1 MLTPHWRKVLLCSCL
16 FAALTVLGTGLARVA
31 AKSATEAP
39 AGFNT
44 PSFNG
49 AQSVSNGIVEPPG
62 DTFARDQEVY
72 EENHSVQTGLG
83 PVYNATAC
91 VSCHENPNSGGASQ
105 FTELRVGHND
115 ENGNF
120 VNPTIFINDGKNT
133 ITGRSIVNDRAIGP
147 EAQEHIPATE
157 NIRALRAALN
167 TLGDGFVEAIDDK
180 TLIAIAER
188 QPELSEG
195 RVHGEVVQA
204 PIFEAPGQTRVGRF
218 GWKDQHSS
226 LLSFIGDAYLNE
238 MGITNRLRPTDVTT
252 VLKTTKDP
260 EDQPDDLGLA
270 DIDHFA
276 QFIRGTMVPPRDTAL
291 AATPAAIRGG
301 ELFRLVGCGVCHV
314 ESITTAP
321 AGTVIDGGMFTVPDA
336 LGDKIIHPFGDF
348 LLHDIGTGDGIVQVG
363 PQDTANKLRTA
374 PLWGLR
380 TKPRFMHDLRSLFL
394 EDAISRHEGEAR
406 EPAKRFRELS
416 PEERQALITF
426 LNTL

>member
-1 MLTPHWRKVLLCSCL
+1 MSVRT
-16 FAALTVLGTGLARVA
+16 AALLSGFVLTGAVRLAIGPLEINQQ
-31 AKSATEAP
+31 SAREAP

-44 PSFNG
+44 PSFNPV
-49 AQSVSNGIVEPPG
+49 QSVSNGIAEPPG
-62 DTFARDQEVY
+62 DSFSLDQQVY
-72 EENHSVQTGLG
+72 ELNHSVQTGLG

-105 FTELRVGHND
+105 ITELRVGHLD

-188 QPELSEG
+188 QPELTAGS
-195 RVHGEVVQA
+195 VHGEVVQA

-218 GWKDQHSS
+218 GLKDQHSS

-238 MGITNRLRPTDVTT
+238 MGITNRLRPKDATT
-252 VLKTTKDP
+252 VLKTTQDP
-260 EDQPDDLGLA
+260 EDQPDELGLA

-291 AATPAAIRGG
+291 AATPLPIRGG
-301 ELFRLVGCGVCHV
+301 ELFSRVGCGVCHV
-314 ESITTAP
+314 
-321 AGTVIDGGMFTVPDA
+321 
-336 LGDKIIHPFGDF
+336 
-348 LLHDIGTGDGIVQVG
+348 
-363 PQDTANKLRTA
+363 
-374 PLWGLR
+374 
-380 TKPRFMHDLRSLFL
+380 
-394 EDAISRHEGEAR
+394 
-406 EPAKRFRELS
+406 
-416 PEERQALITF
+416 
-426 LNTL
+426 

>member
-1 MLTPHWRKVLLCSCL
+1 MLIPHWRKVLLCSCL
-16 FAALTVLGTGLARVA
+16 FAALTALGTGLARVA

-72 EENHSVQTGLG
+72 EQNHSVQTGLG

-105 FTELRVGHND
+105 FTELRVGHKD

-157 NIRALRAALN
+157 TIRALRAALN
-167 TLGDGFVEAIDDK
+167 TLGDGFVEAIDDR
-180 TLIAIAER
+180 TLIAIAEG
-188 QPELSEG
+188 QPELSDG

-252 VLKTTKDP
+252 VLKITKDP

-276 QFIRGTMVPPRDTAL
+276 QFIRGTMVPPRDTML
-291 AATPAAIRGG
+291 AATP
-301 ELFRLVGCGVCHV
+301 L
-314 ESITTAP
+314 P
-321 AGTVIDGGMFTVPDA
+321 
-336 LGDKIIHPFGDF
+336 
-348 LLHDIGTGDGIVQVG
+348 
-363 PQDTANKLRTA
+363 
-374 PLWGLR
+374 
-380 TKPRFMHDLRSLFL
+380 
-394 EDAISRHEGEAR
+394 
-406 EPAKRFRELS
+406 
-416 PEERQALITF
+416 
-426 LNTL
+426 

>member
-1 MLTPHWRKVLLCSCL
+1 MLIPHWRKVLLCSCL
-16 FAALTVLGTGLARVA
+16 FAALTALGTGLARVA

-62 DTFARDQEVY
+62 DTFARDQQVY

-91 VSCHENPNSGGASQ
+91 VSCHENPNSGAASQ

-157 NIRALRAALN
+157 NIHALRAALN
-167 TLGDGFVEAIDDK
+167 TLGDGFVEAIDDR
-180 TLIAIAER
+180 TLIAIAEE
-188 QPELSEG
+188 QLEMSEG

-276 QFIRGTMVPPRDTAL
+276 QFIRGTMVPPRDAVL
-291 AATPAAIRGG
+291 AATPAALRGR
-301 ELFRLVGCGVCHV
+301 ELFRRVGCSVCHV

-321 AGTVIDGGMFTVPDA
+321 AGTVIDGGMFTVPEV

-363 PQDTANKLRTA
+363 PQDTANKLRTV

-380 TKPRFMHDLRSLFL
+380 TKARFMHDLGSLSL
-394 EDAISRHEGEAR
+394 ENAISRHDGEAR

-416 PEERQALITF
+416 PEEREALITF
-426 LNTL
+426 LKTL

>member
-1 MLTPHWRKVLLCSCL
+1 MLMPHWRKILLCSCL
-16 FAALTVLGTGLARVA
+16 FAAVAALGTGLARVA

-44 PSFNG
+44 PSFNS
-49 AQSVSNGIVEPPG
+49 AQSISNGIVEPPG
-62 DTFARDQEVY
+62 DTFARDQQVY
-72 EENHSVQTGLG
+72 EQNKAVADGLG
-83 PVYNATAC
+83 PVYNAQSC
-91 VSCHENPNSGGASQ
+91 VSCHQNPNSGGASQ
-105 FTELRVGHND
+105 ITELRAGHKD
-115 ENGNF
+115 ANGNF
-120 VNPTIFINDGKNT
+120 VNPTIFINDGHDT
-133 ITGRSIVNDRAIGP
+133 ITGRSIVNDRAICP
-147 EAQEHIPATE
+147 QAQERIPATE

-167 TLGDGFVEAIDDK
+167 TLGDGFVEAIDDS

-195 RVHGEVVQA
+195 RVHGEVVEA

-260 EDQPDDLGLA
+260 EDQPDDLGVA

-301 ELFRLVGCGVCHV
+301 ELFRRVGCSVCHV

-321 AGTVIDGGMFTVPDA
+321 AGTVIDGGMFTVPEA
-336 LGDKIIHPFGDF
+336 LGDKIIHPFSDF

-380 TKPRFMHDLRSLFL
+380 TKARFMHDLQSLSL
-394 EDAISRHEGEAR
+394 EDAIGRHKGEASDT
-406 EPAKRFRELS
+406 EKHFGELT
-416 PEERQALITF
+416 PRDRAALITF
-426 LNTL
+426 LNSL

>member
-1 MLTPHWRKVLLCSCL
+1 MAIPLRRKVLLSVCL
-16 FAALTVLGTGLARVA
+16 FGALIAMTIGFVGIAQQ
-31 AKSATEAP
+31 SATEAP

-44 PSFNG
+44 PSFNST
-49 AQSVSNGIVEPPG
+49 ASVSNGIVEPTG
-62 DTFARDQEVY
+62 DTFARDQNVY
-72 EENHSVQTGLG
+72 EENETVADGLG
-83 PVYNATAC
+83 PVYNATSC
-91 VSCHENPNSGGASQ
+91 VNCHQNPNSGAASQ
-105 FTELRVGHND
+105 ITELRVGHND

-147 EAQEHIPATE
+147 QAQEHIPATE
-157 NIRALRAALN
+157 NIRTLRAALN
-167 TLGDGFVEAIDDK
+167 TLGDGFVEAIDDS

-226 LLSFIGDAYLNE
+226 LLSFIADAYLNE
-238 MGITNRLRPTDVTT
+238 MGITNRLRPTNVTT
-252 VLKTTKDP
+252 VLNTTTGI

-276 QFIRGTMVPPRDTAL
+276 QFIRGTMVPPRDVTL
-291 AATPAAIRGG
+291 AATPAALKGRH
-301 ELFRLVGCGVCHV
+301 LFRRLGCSTCHV
-314 ESITTAP
+314 ETIITAP
-321 AGTVIDGGMFTVPDA
+321 AGTVIDGGQFTVPEA
-336 LGDKIIHPFGDF
+336 LGDKIIHPFGDY

-380 TKPRFMHDLRSLFL
+380 DKARFMHDLKSLSL
-394 EDAISRHEGEAR
+394 ENAIERHQGEAHEAER
-406 EPAKRFRELS
+406 RFDELS
-416 PEERQALITF
+416 PEERAALITF
-426 LNTL
+426 LKSL

>member
-1 MLTPHWRKVLLCSCL
+1 
-16 FAALTVLGTGLARVA
+16 VLGTGLARVT

-49 AQSVSNGIVEPPG
+49 AQSVSNGLVEPPG

-120 VNPTIFINDGKNT
+120 INPTIFINDGKNT

-167 TLGDGFVEAIDDK
+167 TLGDGFVEAIDDR
-180 TLIAIAER
+180 TLIAIAEG
-188 QPELSEG
+188 QPALSEG

-301 ELFRLVGCGVCHV
+301 ELFSQVGCGVCHV
-314 ESITTAP
+314 QSITTAP
-321 AGTVIDGGMFTVPDA
+321 AGTVIDGGLFIVPDA

-380 TKPRFMHDLRSLFL
+380 TKPRFMHDLQSLSL
-394 EDAISRHEGEAR
+394 EDAIARHEGEAH
-406 EPAKRFRELS
+406 EPARRFRELS